1 MLLNYAKVAIRRMH
15 RHLGYTAINVI
26 GLAVGLAVCAGI
38 GLYVADELSYDDFH
52 PTADRLY
59 RVVTDL
65 EGASNMQKM
74 GITPQPVGPVL
85 ERTRPEVETAVRL
98 HPAQEPTVKV
108 GSQFYRD
115 RTFFYAEPDL
125 FEAFGFTLQ
134 RGDSTALRAPKS
146 VVLTEQTAETYF
158 GDQDPMGRTIAANET
173 EYTVTGIVENPPAN
187 THLQFAGL
195 FSYSSLGDNWQQ
207 AWGNVNAYTYLVLA
221 EGTDV
226 RSFEKDIARLAD
238 DETEG
243 RLKKAL
249 GMAPVLSLQHV
260 PDIHLHSDRRYD
272 LSESGDI
279 QTVYLFAGIAVLV
292 LLIACINFMNLAT
305 ARSMDRAREVGVRKA
320 VGATRGGLAGQFLAE
335 SMLTVLV
342 GGILAGGLVA
352 AGLPL
357 VNAVSGKT
365 LSVSTLTAPTVITGI
380 VAGVVMVGIL
390 AGSYPALVLSRF
402 QPARV
407 FQEFL
412 GGSRR
417 QQWLRK
423 GLVVFQFGV
432 AVALVIGVGVILRQ
446 FTYMQNQD
454 LGFQDERVLVA
465 DLRSVPDTMVAQ
477 QYRTLKQEL
486 ARAPSIQRAA
496 VTGGLPGRSIADGIV
511 VRPEGLPDGETRD
524 LRRYDV
530 DADYLETLD
539 MEVVAGRGFRPVDR
553 DAKDPYPVLVNET
566 AVKIN
571 GWGSPNAAIGKT
583 MRRNEKLVY
592 EIVGVV
598 EDYHHFSL
606 RQEIE
611 PLFLRFARGGYEY
624 AAMRVGSGQVSQ
636 ALDHL
641 RQTSNELYPAYPVEH
656 FFLGTDFE
664 RQYQAEQRLASIF
677 GGFAGLALFVACLG
691 LLGLAAFMV
700 RQRRKEIGVRK
711 VLGAT
716 MSHLFGLLSKDFLI
730 LIGIA
735 FVVAAPM
742 AYLGAQRWLQAF
754 AYRVDL
760 TGLSFALAGLSVLG
774 VALLTVAGQVVRA
787 ARTDPAMTL
796 RDE

>member
-1 MLLNYAKVAIRRMH
+1 MLLNYVKVALRRMR
-15 RHLGYTAINVI
+15 RHLGYTTINVI
-26 GLAVGLAVCAGI
+26 GLAVGLAVCACI

-59 RVVTDL
+59 RVATDL
-65 EGASNMQKM
+65 KGKGGTQRLGLTS
-74 GITPQPVGPVL
+74 QPVGPTL
-85 ERTRPEVETAVRL
+85 ERTYPEVQRAVRL
-98 HPAQEPTVKV
+98 FGAQQPTVKV
-108 GSQFYRD
+108 GSRFYRD
-115 RTFFYAEPDL
+115 RSFFYAEPDL
-125 FEAFGFTLQ
+125 FEAFGFTLR
-134 RGDSTALRAPKS
+134 RGDSTALRTPQS
-146 VVLTEQTAETYF
+146 VVLTERTAETYF
-158 GDQDPMGRTIAANET
+158 GDQDPMGRTIVADET

-187 THLQFAGL
+187 THLQFEGL
-195 FSYSSLGDNWQQ
+195 FSYSSLSEDWQQ
-207 AWGNVNAYTYLVLA
+207 SWGNVNAYTYLVLA
-221 EGTDV
+221 KGTDV
-226 RSFEKDIARLAD
+226 PSFEDDITRFVD
-238 DETEG
+238 KETGG
-243 RLKKAL
+243 RLKKGL
-249 GMAPVLSLQHV
+249 GMTSLLHLQHV

-272 LSESGDI
+272 LSGSGDI

-320 VGATRGGLAGQFLAE
+320 IGATRGGLAGQFLAE
-335 SMLTVLV
+335 SVLTVLFAAVLAV
-342 GGILAGGLVA
+342 GFVA
-352 AGLPL
+352 VGLPF
-357 VNAVSGKT
+357 VNAVSGKA
-365 LSVSTLTAPTVITGI
+365 LSISMLAAPTVI
-380 VAGVVMVGIL
+380 AGTVVGVIAVGLL

-407 FQEFL
+407 LREFL
-412 GGSRR
+412 SGSRQ

-423 GLVVFQFGV
+423 GLVVVQFGV
-432 AVALVIGVGVILRQ
+432 AMALVIGVAVIFRQ

-465 DLRSVPDTMVAQ
+465 DLRPVPDTIVAR

-496 VTGGLPGRSIADGIV
+496 ATDGVPGRSIASGIV
-511 VRPEGLPDGETRD
+511 VRPEGLPEGETRD

-539 MEVVAGRGFRPVDR
+539 IEVVAGRGFRPEDR
-553 DAKDPYPVLVNET
+553 TAKNPYPVLVNET
-566 AVKIN
+566 AVEVN
-571 GWGSPNAAIGKT
+571 GWGRPDAAVGKT
-583 MRRNEKLVY
+583 MRRNEKTVY
-592 EIVGVV
+592 EVVGVV

-611 PLFLRFARGGYEY
+611 PLFMRLARGGYEY
-624 AAMRVGSGQVSQ
+624 AAMRVAPGHVSQ
-636 ALDHL
+636 SLDHL
-641 RQTSNELYPAYPVEH
+641 RQTWSELYPAYPVEY
-656 FFLGTDFE
+656 FFLDSDFE

-691 LLGLAAFMV
+691 LLGLAAFTV
-700 RQRRKEIGVRK
+700 RKRRKEIGVRK

-716 MSHLFGLLSKDFLI
+716 MTRLFGLLSKDFLV

-735 FVVAAPM
+735 FVVAVPV
-742 AYLGAQRWLQAF
+742 AYLGAQRWLQEF

-787 ARTDPAMTL
+787 ARLDPATTL

>member
-1 MLLNYAKVAIRRMH
+1 MLPNYFKSAVRAAR

-38 GLYVADELSYDDFH
+38 GLYVADELSYDTFH

-65 EGASNMQKM
+65 KGQNRTRKWGLAS
-74 GITPQPVGPVL
+74 QPVGPTL
-85 ERTRPEVETAVRL
+85 ERAYPEVEMAVRL
-98 HPAQEPTVKV
+98 HDAGEPAVKV
-108 GSQFYRD
+108 GTQFYRD
-115 RTFFYAEPDL
+115 RPFFYAEPDL

-134 RGDSTALRAPKS
+134 RGDSTALRSPQS
-146 VVLTEQTAETYF
+146 VVLTERTAETLF
-158 GDQDPMGRTIAANET
+158 GDQDPMGRTIVADET
-173 EYTVTGIVENPPAN
+173 EYTVTGIVDNPPAN
-187 THLQFAGL
+187 THLRFEGL
-195 FSYSSLGDNWQQ
+195 FSYSSLGDNWRQ

-221 EGTDV
+221 EGIAV
-226 RSFEKDIARLAD
+226 QSFEKDIARLAD
-238 DETEG
+238 DETRG

-292 LLIACINFMNLAT
+292 LLIACINFINLAT

-320 VGATRGGLAGQFLAE
+320 IGATRGGLAGQFLAE
-335 SMLTVLV
+335 SVLTVSFAA
-342 GGILAGGLVA
+342 ILAGGLVA
-352 AGLPL
+352 AGLPF
-357 VNAVSGKT
+357 VNAVSGKA
-365 LSVSTLTAPTVITGI
+365 LSISTLAAPTVIAVT
-380 VAGVVMVGIL
+380 VAGVIVVGLL
-390 AGSYPALVLSRF
+390 AGSYPVLVLSRF

-407 FQEFL
+407 LQDFL
-412 GGSRR
+412 SGSRQ

-486 ARAPSIQRAA
+486 ARAPSIQQAA
-496 VTGGLPGRSIADGIV
+496 VAGGVPGRSIADGIV

-539 MEVVAGRGFRPVDR
+539 MEVVAGRGFRPADR

-566 AVKIN
+566 AVEVN

-583 MRRNEKLVY
+583 MRRNEKILY
-592 EIVGVV
+592 EVVGVV

-606 RQEIE
+606 RQKIE
-611 PLFLRFARGGYEY
+611 PLFMRFAHGGYEY
-624 AAMRVGSGQVSQ
+624 TAMRMAPGQVSQ

-641 RQTSNELYPAYPVEH
+641 RQTSNELYPAYPTEH

-677 GGFAGLALFVACLG
+677 SGFAGLALFVACLG

-716 MSHLFGLLSKDFLI
+716 MTHLFGLLSKDFLT

-735 FVVAAPM
+735 FVVAAPV
-742 AYLGAQRWLQAF
+742 AYLGAEQWLQGF
-754 AYRVDL
+754 AYRAEL
-760 TGLSFALAGLSVLG
+760 GPWLFLGAGLVVTLLALGTVSVH
-774 VALLTVAGQVVRA
+774 AIRA
-787 ARTDPAMTL
+787 ARLDPATTL